1 MKIQRNDHVSKEN
14 FVYRY
19 RLRKEH
25 LADLFVASDAYVA
38 AEEDGIVQTEATL
51 VRPRS
56 PWWVGSGVLRR
67 RVGTTRQP
75 TGGHRRQDGP
85 AAYLAVAQRSPA
97 RVNIHVTTAADQTND
112 PEMAH
117 DTPNAGL
124 SDRSSGHPRR
134 LWTSANFTRRDST
147 KSNTS

>member
-25 LADLFVASDAYVA
+25 LADLSVASDDYFA
-38 AEEDGIVQTEATL
+38 AEEADIVQVEATL
-51 VRPRS
+51 AMVGGRWCTATPRGNDATAH
-56 PWWVGSGVLRR
+56 W
-67 RVGTTRQP
+67 
-75 TGGHRRQDGP
+75 
-85 AAYLAVAQRSPA
+85 LASVAQGSPA
-97 RVNIHVTTAADQTND
+97 RVNIPATTAADQTND

-117 DTPNAGL
+117 DTTNAGL

-134 LWTSANFTRRDST
+134 LWTSVNSTGRDST
-147 KSNTS
+147 KLSTS

>member
-25 LADLFVASDAYVA
+25 LADLSVASDDYFA
-38 AEEDGIVQTEATL
+38 AGEADIVQTGATL
-51 VRPRS
+51 AMVGGRWCTATPRGNEAS
-56 PWWVGSGVLRR
+56 
-67 RVGTTRQP
+67 
-75 TGGHRRQDGP
+75 RRQDGP
-85 AAYLAVAQRSPA
+85 AAYPAVAQGSPV
-97 RVNIHVTTAADQTND
+97 RVNIPAATAADQTND

-117 DTPNAGL
+117 DTTNAGL

-134 LWTSANFTRRDST
+134 LWTSVNSTGRDST
-147 KSNTS
+147 KLSTS